1 MLYLCSVKSYLG
13 SNSRQVNKLINNK
26 LFKNFTNMIELYI
39 SQNKNTQSEAYGK
52 YYPRV
57 SYKQTMNIHDMAVHM
72 AEHNTP
78 FSEGTIEGILRD
90 FVKCVRE
97 QTLNGNTVKVDNL
110 AIFKVSVIGNGCKEL
125 YDADLDKTITASI
138 GTVGRNDKTGPAVNS
153 LKLLAQATGEYT
165 REELNKDGKLGW
177 TDKAAAEIA
186 AAKAAA
192 QGGSQSNS
200 GSSTGSETGQGGN
213 GSQGGQSGDNQGQQ
227 GGSSTGS
234 ETAEGYA
241 LSISTIGS
249 GSASVT
255 KGGNAVTSGSNLN
268 EDDEVEISI
277 TPAEGETPTAT
288 INGSEIELTESEGV
302 YSGSFAMPGQASS
315 LVINTGGSSGGN
327 GGADLDKD

>member
-1 MLYLCSVKSYLG
+1 
-13 SNSRQVNKLINNK
+13 
-26 LFKNFTNMIELYI
+26 MIELYI
-39 SQNKNTQSEAYGK
+39 SQNKVVGSAAYGK

-138 GTVGRNDKTGPAVNS
+138 GTVGKNDKTGPAVNS

-177 TDKAAAEIA
+177 TDKAAAEIL
-186 AAKAAA
+186 AAKTAA
-192 QGGSQSNS
+192 QGGGNGGGSSSGSGTEGGGNSGGSGQSEQGSQS
-200 GSSTGSETGQGGN
+200 E
-213 GSQGGQSGDNQGQQ
+213 QGQQ
-227 GGSSTGS
+227 TAST
-234 ETAEGYA
+234 YA
-241 LSISTIGS
+241 LTISRTGV
-249 GSASVT
+249 GSATVT
-255 KGGNAVTSGSNLN
+255 KDGNAVTSGTSLN

-277 TPAEGETPTAT
+277 TPAEGQVPTAT
-288 INGSEIELTESEGV
+288 VNGSEIELTEDNGV
-302 YSGSFAMPGQASS
+302 YSGSFAMPGQAST
-315 LVINTGGSSGGN
+315 LIINTGEGEDDDYDPN
-327 GGADLDKD
+327 A

>member
-1 MLYLCSVKSYLG
+1 
-13 SNSRQVNKLINNK
+13 
-26 LFKNFTNMIELYI
+26 MIELYI
-39 SQNKNTQSEAYGK
+39 SQNKNTTSQAYGK

-57 SYKQTMNIHDMAVHM
+57 SYKQTMGIHEMAVHM

-125 YDADLDKTITASI
+125 YDADSDKTITASI
-138 GTVGRNDKTGPAVNS
+138 GSLGKNDKTGPAVNS

-165 REELNKDGKLGW
+165 REELNKDGRLSW

-192 QGGSQSNS
+192 TGGNGGGGSESGNGGSQSGNGGSQNQGGSENQGGSQAA
-200 GSSTGSETGQGGN
+200 TGF
-213 GSQGGQSGDNQGQQ
+213 
-227 GGSSTGS
+227 
-234 ETAEGYA
+234 A
-241 LSISTIGS
+241 LTINKTGS

-255 KGGNAVTSGSNLN
+255 NDGNAVASGASLN

-277 TPAEGETPTAT
+277 TPAEGKVPTAT
-288 INGSEIELTESEGV
+288 LNGSSIELTESDGV
-302 YSGSFAMPGQASS
+302 YTGNFAMPGQAST
-315 LVINTGGSSGGN
+315 LVINTGSAGGGN
-327 GGADLDKD
+327 DEGGDAE

>member
-1 MLYLCSVKSYLG
+1 
-13 SNSRQVNKLINNK
+13 
-26 LFKNFTNMIELYI
+26 MIELYI

-138 GTVGRNDKTGPAVNS
+138 GTIGRNDKTGPAVHS

-186 AAKAAA
+186 QQKAAA
-192 QGGSQSNS
+192 TGGNGGGSDSGGNGGSQNGGSQS
-200 GSSTGSETGQGGN
+200 
-213 GSQGGQSGDNQGQQ
+213 GQQ
-227 GGSSTGS
+227 GEQNQPT
-234 ETAEGYA
+234 GYA
-241 LSISTIGS
+241 LTISKSGS
-249 GSASVT
+249 GTATVSS
-255 KGGNAVTSGSNLN
+255 GGNAVNSGASLN
-268 EDDEVEISI
+268 EDAEVELSI
-277 TPAEGETPTAT
+277 TPAEGQTPTAT
-288 INGSEIELTESEGV
+288 INGSSIELTEDGGV
-302 YSGSFAMPGQASS
+302 YTGSFAMPAQAST
-315 LVINTGGSSGGN
+315 LVINTGTVSGGD
-327 GGADLDKD
+327 GDDQVDQD

>member
-1 MLYLCSVKSYLG
+1 
-13 SNSRQVNKLINNK
+13 
-26 LFKNFTNMIELYI
+26 MIELYI

-138 GTVGRNDKTGPAVNS
+138 GTIGRNDKTGPAVNS

-177 TDKAAAEIA
+177 TDKAAAEILAVKNA
-186 AAKAAA
+186 AMNGGSSSGGSSESNGSS
-192 QGGSQSNS
+192 QNGGSQNGGTQSGGDNS
-200 GSSTGSETGQGGN
+200 GQ
-213 GSQGGQSGDNQGQQ
+213 QGQQ
-227 GGSSTGS
+227 GDQNQQS
-234 ETAEGYA
+234 GYA
-241 LSISTIGS
+241 LTIATSGS
-249 GSASVT
+249 GSATVT
-255 KGGNAVTSGSNLN
+255 HDGNAVTSGSTLN

-277 TPAEGETPTAT
+277 TPAEGQVPTAS
-288 INGSEIELTESEGV
+288 INSSAIELTEDNGV
-302 YSGSFAMPGQASS
+302 YTGSFAMPGQASA
-315 LVINTGGSSGGN
+315 LVISTGVAGDGGD
-327 GGADLDKD
+327 GGDGLDQD

>member
-1 MLYLCSVKSYLG
+1 
-13 SNSRQVNKLINNK
+13 
-26 LFKNFTNMIELYI
+26 MIELYI

-138 GTVGRNDKTGPAVNS
+138 GSIGRTDKTGPAVNS

-186 AAKAAA
+186 VAKAAA
-192 QGGSQSNS
+192 QGGGSSNG

-213 GSQGGQSGDNQGQQ
+213 GSQSGNQSQGGSEGGQNQ

-277 TPAEGETPTAT
+277 TPAEGQVPTAT
-288 INGSEIELTESEGV
+288 INGSEIELTENEGV
-302 YSGSFAMPGQASS
+302 YTGSFAMPGQASS

>member
-1 MLYLCSVKSYLG
+1 
-13 SNSRQVNKLINNK
+13 
-26 LFKNFTNMIELYI
+26 MIELYI
-39 SQNKNTQSEAYGK
+39 SQNKIVGSAAYGK

-57 SYKQTMNIHDMAVHM
+57 SYKQTMGIHEMAVHM

-138 GTVGRNDKTGPAVNS
+138 GTIGRNDKTGPAVHS

-186 AAKAAA
+186 AVKAAA
-192 QGGSQSNS
+192 NGGSGGSPSGGSGESNGGSQS
-200 GSSTGSETGQGGN
+200 GGTQN
-213 GSQGGQSGDNQGQQ
+213 GGSQGGGDNSGSQGQQ
-227 GGSSTGS
+227 GEQGQQGQQG
-234 ETAEGYA
+234 AQGYA
-241 LSISTIGS
+241 LTISTSGS

-255 KGGNAVTSGSNLN
+255 KDGNAVTSGDSLN

-277 TPAEGETPTAT
+277 TPATGQVPTAT
-288 INGSEIELTESEGV
+288 LNGSEIELTESEGV
-302 YSGSFAMPGQASS
+302 YSGNFAMPGEAST
-315 LVINTGGSSGGN
+315 LVINTGTASGDDG
-327 GGADLDKD
+327 LDKD

>member
-1 MLYLCSVKSYLG
+1 
-13 SNSRQVNKLINNK
+13 
-26 LFKNFTNMIELYI
+26 MIELYI
-39 SQNKNTQSEAYGK
+39 SQNKNTASEAYGK

-138 GTVGRNDKTGPAVNS
+138 GTIGKNDTTGPAVNS

-186 AAKAAA
+186 AAKNAAMGGNGGGSSSGGSGESN
-192 QGGSQSNS
+192 GGSQN
-200 GSSTGSETGQGGN
+200 GGEQN
-213 GSQGGQSGDNQGQQ
+213 GGEQGQQ
-227 GGSSTGS
+227 AT
-234 ETAEGYA
+234 GYA
-241 LSISTIGS
+241 LTINKSGT
-249 GSASVT
+249 GSATVT
-255 KGGNAVTSGSNLN
+255 SGGNAVTSGASLS
-268 EDDEVEISI
+268 EDAEVEISI
-277 TPAEGETPTAT
+277 TPAEGKVPTASV
-288 INGSEIELTESEGV
+288 NGSSIELTEDGGV

-315 LVINTGGSSGGN
+315 LVINTGTADGGDGLTN
-327 GGADLDKD
+327 D